1 MTTPEVDR
9 GHQKVYN
16 KEIGTGMMLLTG
28 GINLI
33 IMIIGLIVVKIIN

>member
-9 GHQKVYN
+9 DHQRVSN
-16 KEIGTGMMLLTG
+16 EEIGTGMMLLTG